1 MTYFFAGFS
10 AWLVQYLVYLKELPI
25 WAINLIV
32 STLTATMTEVVS
44 NTATANILLPI
55 LKEMSLT
62 LCYNPVYMG
71 ETETLGTF
79 ELDNTETVT
88 LLNLLNVSTWVHPTL
103 TCAVMGQPRSSR
115 CKSFQSK
122 AARCPEFD
130 PDQPGAKAS

>member
-10 AWLVQYLVYLKELPI
+10 AWLVQYLVYLKELPV

-71 ETETLGTF
+71 ETLIV
-79 ELDNTETVT
+79 LW
-88 LLNLLNVSTWVHPTL
+88 LLSTSILAP
-103 TCAVMGQPRSSR
+103 AVLMR
-115 CKSFQSK
+115 
-122 AARCPEFD
+122 
-130 PDQPGAKAS
+130 

>member
-1 MTYFFAGFS
+1 MTFFFAGFS
-10 AWLVQYLVYLKELPI
+10 AWLVQYLVYLKELPV

-71 ETETLGTF
+71 ETRYLDSPLALEYFYFSTCGTNAASF
-79 ELDNTETVT
+79 MVVKEKCLCCKW
-88 LLNLLNVSTWVHPTL
+88 STSVD
-103 TCAVMGQPRSSR
+103 VV
-115 CKSFQSK
+115 
-122 AARCPEFD
+122 
-130 PDQPGAKAS
+130 

>member
-1 MTYFFAGFS
+1 MLEQHEDKMTCFFAGFS
-10 AWLVQYLVYLKELPI
+10 AWLVQYLVYLKELPV

-71 ETETLGTF
+71 ETLIV
-79 ELDNTETVT
+79 LW
-88 LLNLLNVSTWVHPTL
+88 LLSTSILAP
-103 TCAVMGQPRSSR
+103 AVLMR
-115 CKSFQSK
+115 
-122 AARCPEFD
+122 
-130 PDQPGAKAS
+130 